1 MDKKNL
7 SLQKNG
13 SRRLNVMFGDFCY
26 INRQTVGLRYVP
38 LSIGMIAQYAKQQF
52 GDDINVSLYKSAEKF
67 LEQAKQTPPDVVGMS
82 VYMWNKSLSQYVA
95 KRIREMF
102 GDDVTII
109 IGGPSIDSDKE
120 EQQNFLRDHF
130 PMANGIVVNE
140 GEISFS
146 AVIKK
151 ILENRKTVFNEPIDG
166 LSHFDGTNLIQGRPN
181 PLTMDLSTMGS
192 PFLSGL
198 MDEFMDGDYQPL
210 IQTSRFCPYT
220 CAFCVSGKNRGK
232 LRGYPIEQV
241 KEELNY
247 VSKKYADRPYMTMY
261 LADENFGIMKRDIEI
276 AEHIAKCKDDFGFPQ
291 SVKFYNDKRF
301 TGVSRTILE
310 IMAKQTQMGVA
321 LALQT
326 ENPLALKAS
335 NRRNITDEEINSA
348 IVWAK
353 NLNLPVFTD
362 LIFGLPYE
370 TRDSF
375 VKTLNRTIERGF
387 DDLNIINLILMDG
400 VEMNRKDFRKKHNI
414 KTKFRV
420 IGTCYGNFDNN
431 FVVENDEVVISS
443 DTFSYEDYLEI
454 RYLSFMF
461 FTVYNLNFQKWFFHF
476 VRHLGISPSDF
487 FSSFVKPDRS
497 KKWPEKYIHF
507 LDYLKTTAEAEL
519 FDTREEME
527 DAAKKIYEQNG
538 NEVGESTRINYNVGA
553 RLNYLEKDWVKSVL
567 LTHLN
572 DLMKGNLSDENKNL
586 ASKLIDISFREQINL
601 KKTDNVEPLNI
612 DFDVIN
618 WKRNKFKDSL
628 HNFKMPAKEINFT
641 IDKNQSLMIESF
653 QKRFSNYSDQD
664 YYLKSFEFIR
674 PRSFMLHTLKYL

>member
-1 MDKKNL
+1 MNKN
-7 SLQKNG
+7 SNTLQKNG
-13 SRRLNVMFGDFCY
+13 SRRLNIMLSDFCY
-26 INRQTVGLRYVP
+26 INRQTIGERYVP

-52 GDDINVSLYKSAEKF
+52 GDDISVSLYKSADKF
-67 LEQAKQTPPDVVGMS
+67 LEKAKQAPPDVVGMS

-95 KRIREMF
+95 KRMREMF
-102 GDDVTII
+102 GKDVIII

-120 EQQNFLRDHF
+120 EQQNFLRNHF
-130 PMANGIVVNE
+130 PMADGIVVNE

-146 AVIKK
+146 TVIKK
-151 ILENRKTVFNEPIDG
+151 ILENRKTLFNEPIDG
-166 LSHFDGTNLIQGRPN
+166 LSHFDGSNLIQGRPN

-198 MDEFMDGDYQPL
+198 MDEFMVGDYQPL

-247 VSKKYADRPYMTMY
+247 VSKKYADRPHMTMY

-276 AEHIAKCKDDFGFPQ
+276 AEHIKKCKDDFGYPQ

-335 NRRNITDEEINSA
+335 NRRNITDEELDSA
-348 IVWAK
+348 IIWAK

-375 VKTLNRTIERGF
+375 VKTLNRTITRGF
-387 DDLNIINLILMDG
+387 DDLNIINLLLMDG
-400 VEMNRKDFRKKHNI
+400 VEMNRQDFRKKHKI
-414 KTKFRV
+414 KTKFRI
-420 IGTCYGNFDNN
+420 IGTCYGKFDKNFI
-431 FVVENDEVVISS
+431 VEHDEAVISS

-454 RYLSFMF
+454 RYLGFMF
-461 FTVYNLNFQKWFFHF
+461 FAVYNLNFQKWFFQF
-476 VRHLGISPSDF
+476 VRHLGIAPSDF

-497 KKWPEKYIHF
+497 KKWPEKYINF
-507 LDYLKTTAEAEL
+507 LDYLKATAEDEL
-519 FDTREEME
+519 FETREEMVA
-527 DAAKKIYEQNG
+527 AAKKIYENNG
-538 NEVGESTRINYNVGA
+538 NEVGESSRLNFNVGG
-553 RLNYLEKDWVKSVL
+553 RLNYLEKSWIKSVL
-567 LTHLN
+567 LTHLK
-572 DLMKGNLSDENKNL
+572 DLMKGDLSDDDKNL
-586 ASKLIDISFREQINL
+586 ASKLIDLSSKEQINL
-601 KKTDNVEPLNI
+601 KTTNKEEPLNI
-612 DFDVIN
+612 NFDIIN
-618 WKRNKFKDSL
+618 WKRNKFKDPL
-628 HNFKMPAKEINFT
+628 QNYKMPEMSINFN
-641 IDKNQSLMIESF
+641 IEKDQSLMIESF
-653 QKRFSNYSDQD
+653 QKRFANYNDQD
-664 YYLKSFEFIR
+664 YYHKAMEFFR
-674 PRSFMLHTLKYL
+674 PRSFMLHSLRYR